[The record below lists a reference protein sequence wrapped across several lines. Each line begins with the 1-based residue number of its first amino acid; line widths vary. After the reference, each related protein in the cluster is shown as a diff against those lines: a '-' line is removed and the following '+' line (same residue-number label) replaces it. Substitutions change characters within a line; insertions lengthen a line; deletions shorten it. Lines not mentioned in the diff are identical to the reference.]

1 MKLSPFIVLCL
12 YLQGSALF
20 LLDTCVFHLSQLF
33 LSVTKKKQ
41 PWFLRRAVL
50 LYSSHL
56 RDCSFFGHKIDFCNK
71 KSNFGEILQNVVNV
85 MLIFTG
91 NGTIN
96 IKIKFCLTKLHNND
110 YDYSLYKSH
119 STVYKLYLFSVTQ

>member
-1 MKLSPFIVLCL
+1 MLSMKLSPFIVLCL

-56 RDCSFFGHKIDFCNK
+56 RDYSFFGHKIDFCNK

-85 MLIFTG
+85 MLIFT
-91 NGTIN
+91 
-96 IKIKFCLTKLHNND
+96 
-110 YDYSLYKSH
+110 
-119 STVYKLYLFSVTQ
+119 VYKLYLFSVTQYRLCLIQLGTVKCMLVVPAFT